1 MPMAVAPTTETATP
15 TARGT
20 AARRRTVMETP
31 TTWQRALATLV
42 ARTTAASVEILEKL
56 RGEAHGDMGSNVRAV
71 FKIFEEFNSCLEI
84 A

>member
-1 MPMAVAPTTETATP
+1 MPMAVALTTETATP

-20 AARRRTVMETP
+20 AARRRTVMKTP

-56 RGEAHGDMGSNVRAV
+56 RGEAHGDMAWNARAV
-71 FKIFEEFNSCLEI
+71 FGHFEEFDSYLEI
-84 A
+84 S

>member
-15 TARGT
+15 TAKGT

-42 ARTTAASVEILEKL
+42 TRTTAASVEILEKL
-56 RGEAHGDMGSNVRAV
+56 RGEAYGDIAQNARAV
-71 FKIFEEFNSCLEI
+71 FKIFEKFNLICKT
-84 A
+84 